1 MGVAGLFRILM
12 TKFKNISM
20 NRLPSNI
27 SYLLI
32 DYNGIVYT
40 AERIVKR
47 NMKNKNIKY
56 EKKKFEE
63 ELLNEVVEYTKNL
76 VCNTIKPKEQVYINK
91 D

>member
-47 NMKNKNIKY
+47 NMNSLNSQTWTVNI
-56 EKKKFEE
+56 
-63 ELLNEVVEYTKNL
+63 VQ
-76 VCNTIKPKEQVYINK
+76 P
-91 D
+91 